1 MKTVEGKGLPNLGR
15 TCYLNAACQ
24 LLLQSGNVGAL
35 LGSSFRA
42 LVPAAQETGH
52 LTALLQHLQF
62 TLSTDATRVD
72 LEACMLALVERLGLS
87 IDEDHDMDEILYCLC
102 TDLLSVKAFRE
113 QCMDFTFTQV
123 VRTSSVSPCLCNDN
137 NGAHVKR
144 EVAVGMIYWIQ
155 LTRACGSHDFDF
167 A

>member
-35 LGSSFRA
+35 LGSSFRT

-52 LTALLQHLQF
+52 LTALLHHLQF

-72 LEACMLALVERLGLS
+72 LEACMSALVERLGLS
-87 IDEDHDMDEILYCLC
+87 IGEGPDPFL
-102 TDLLSVKAFRE
+102 
-113 QCMDFTFTQV
+113 
-123 VRTSSVSPCLCNDN
+123 N
-137 NGAHVKR
+137 
-144 EVAVGMIYWIQ
+144 GMILIRQGPKNY
-155 LTRACGSHDFDF
+155 TNAT
-167 A
+167 

>member
-35 LGSSFRA
+35 LGSSLRK

-72 LEACMLALVERLGLS
+72 LDACMSALVERLGLS
-87 IDEDHDMDEILYCLC
+87 IGEGPDHFL
-102 TDLLSVKAFRE
+102 
-113 QCMDFTFTQV
+113 
-123 VRTSSVSPCLCNDN
+123 
-137 NGAHVKR
+137 
-144 EVAVGMIYWIQ
+144 GMSLIRQGPKNYKNA
-155 LTRACGSHDFDF
+155 T
-167 A
+167 